1 MKGGNGT
8 KRAPAA
14 GRDSLVVER
23 DDMLQTLPNR
33 SLVVR
38 AGMLMAAI
46 TLLAVLTMVGSAVIA
61 HTARGDAAAINA
73 SGTLRMQ
80 AYRIAAS
87 MGGPAQASWS
97 HVQQLIAEFE
107 ATLYGE
113 AVAGAVPTAEFNTVH
128 REYAAVQRLWNE
140 EMRPAVELYQRDPE
154 RATRRYSAA
163 VAAFVERVDTLVTAL
178 QRQAEDKV
186 QLLRVVQGA
195 ALFITLGLVFF
206 SMYKLLI
213 DVIPP
218 FRDLMRVVDEARKG
232 NFNARTSYQGS
243 DELGMLS
250 RTFNAMAA
258 NISRSYAELERR
270 VHAKT
275 AALEESN
282 QALQLLYHVSR
293 RLNHSQGG
301 SSTQFEGVLQEVER
315 ALGLGPITLCLSN
328 PESATAYSR
337 LSTLA
342 DGVPRF
348 CDAPNCVACLGK
360 VPPTETRAVSKTL
373 ISVPVA
379 DGERRYGALLIPHAP
394 GSMPGR
400 RQLRLCE
407 AVAEHI
413 ATAISLDRQT
423 EQQRRL
429 ALMDERAVIARELH
443 DSLAQ
448 ALSYLKIQVSR
459 LQAEYRKPAPDAQ
472 VIQGVTEELRAGLSD
487 AYRQL
492 RELLNTFRL
501 TMTDA
506 GLRNALLRTAREL
519 TEQSHLPIE
528 VDFDVEH
535 VPMTPNEEI
544 HLLQTV
550 REALINVVRH
560 AQANGAR
567 VRVYQDEDG
576 LVVTA
581 IEDDGIGIPEN
592 WERVNHYGIKIM
604 EERVAGLGGQLDI
617 ERPAS
622 GGTRIRFAFRPQQSG
637 AVLTGS

>member
-1 MKGGNGT
+1 
-8 KRAPAA
+8 
-14 GRDSLVVER
+14 
-23 DDMLQTLPNR
+23 
-33 SLVVR
+33 
-38 AGMLMAAI
+38 MAAI

-80 AYRIAAS
+80 AYRIATA
-87 MGGPAQASWS
+87 MGGPERAPWPRLRQR
-97 HVQQLIAEFE
+97 IAEFE
-107 ATLYGE
+107 ATLYGSE
-113 AVAGAVPTAEFNTVH
+113 VAGAVPNADLNPVH
-128 REYAAVQRLWNE
+128 GQYMEVQRLWNG
-140 EMRPAVELYQRDPE
+140 EMRPAIEQYQHDPD
-154 RATRRYSAA
+154 AAARRYDAA
-163 VAAFVERVDTLVTAL
+163 VAAFVERVDALVTAL
-178 QRQAEDKV
+178 QRQAEEKV
-186 QLLRVVQGA
+186 QLLRVLQGT

-206 SMYKLLI
+206 AMYKLLI

-232 NFNARTSYQGS
+232 NFSARTSYQGS

-250 RTFNAMAA
+250 RTFNAMSA
-258 NISRSYAELERR
+258 NISRNYAELERR
-270 VHAKT
+270 VHTKT

-282 QALQLLYHVSR
+282 QALQLLYEVSR
-293 RLNHSQGG
+293 RLNHTEDDSGA
-301 SSTQFEGVLQEVER
+301 QFQGVLASVEK

-328 PESATAYSR
+328 PDSVTAYNR

-342 DGVPRF
+342 DGVPAF
-348 CDAPNCVACLGK
+348 CDAPNCRTCLGET
-360 VPPTETRAVSKTL
+360 PPGETRPVSKTL
-373 ISVPVA
+373 VSVPVA

-394 GSMPGR
+394 GNAPGR

-413 ATAISLDRQT
+413 ATAISLGRQT

-459 LQAEYRKPAPDAQ
+459 LQAEYRKPTPDTE
-472 VIQGVTEELRAGLSD
+472 VIQGVTEELRAGLDD

-501 TMTDA
+501 TMTDV
-506 GLRNALLRTAREL
+506 GLHKALLRTAREL
-519 TEQSHLPIE
+519 ADQSRLPIE
-528 VDFDVEH
+528 VDFHLEH
-535 VPMTPNEEI
+535 VPLTPNEEI

-550 REALINVVRH
+550 REALINVIRH
-560 AQANGAR
+560 ARASKAR
-567 VRVYQDEDG
+567 VSVRQAGDG
-576 LVVTA
+576 LVITEVD
-581 IEDDGIGIPEN
+581 DDGIGIPDN

-604 EERVAGLGGQLDI
+604 EERVAGLGGRLEI
-617 ERPAS
+617 ERPAD
-622 GGTRIRFAFRPQQSG
+622 GGTRIRVAFRPQQSG
-637 AVLTGS
+637 AVLTAS